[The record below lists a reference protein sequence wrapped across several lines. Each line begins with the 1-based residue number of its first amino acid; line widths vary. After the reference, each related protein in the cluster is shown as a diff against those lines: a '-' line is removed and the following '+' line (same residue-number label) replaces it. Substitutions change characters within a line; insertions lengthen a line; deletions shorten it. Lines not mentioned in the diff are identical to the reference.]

1 MIRKIVLIILVF
13 LFNIIFVNAI
23 NTSNIL
29 IDHYNIVIKTNKQTL
44 SNNNI
49 IDELDVML
57 ETDLT
62 YNNEDSDI
70 IAKKINNYLKN
81 ELAGYGELISKYSIV
96 NEVNPYLIAGMIIED
111 TSCDTNCSVLVK
123 RCNNVSHDLY
133 EKDNLNEASCFG
145 GSYQK
150 FNTLDESIK
159 SFIKYVK
166 NNFYKNE
173 LTTPGTIYKTYKKDV
188 RWAFRVNQNIDKIKN
203 SSIN

>member
-1 MIRKIVLIILVF
+1 MIRKFILIILVF

-23 NTSNIL
+23 NTTNTL
-29 IDHYNIVIKTNKQTL
+29 IDHYDIIIKTNKQTL

-62 YNNEDSDI
+62 YNEESSDI

-81 ELAGYGELISKYSIV
+81 ELEGYGELISKYSIV
-96 NEVNPYLIAGMIIED
+96 NEIDPYLIAGMILED

-123 RCNNVSHDLY
+123 KCNNISHDLY
-133 EKDNLNEASCFG
+133 DKDNLNEASCFG

-150 FNTLDESIK
+150 FNSIDDSIK
-159 SFIKYVK
+159 NFIKYVK
-166 NNFYKNE
+166 TNFYQNE

-203 SSIN
+203 SSIS

>member
-1 MIRKIVLIILVF
+1 MIRKIILIILVF
-13 LFNIIFVNAI
+13 LFNILFVNAI
-23 NTSNIL
+23 NTSNTL
-29 IDHYNIVIKTNKQTL
+29 MDHYNIVIKTNKQTL

-57 ETDLT
+57 ETNLT
-62 YNNEDSDI
+62 YNEESSDI
-70 IAKKINNYLKN
+70 IATKINNYLKN
-81 ELAGYGELISKYSIV
+81 ELEGYGELISKYSIV
-96 NEVNPYLIAGMIIED
+96 NEVDPYLIAGMILED

-123 RCNNVSHDLY
+123 KCNNISHDLY

-166 NNFYKNE
+166 NNFYQNE

>member
-1 MIRKIVLIILVF
+1 MIRKIILIILVF
-13 LFNIIFVNAI
+13 LFNILFVNAI
-23 NTSNIL
+23 NTSNTL
-29 IDHYNIVIKTNKQTL
+29 MDHYNIVIKTDKQAL
-44 SNNNI
+44 GNNNI

-57 ETDLT
+57 ETNLT
-62 YNNEDSDI
+62 YNEESSDI
-70 IAKKINNYLKN
+70 IATKINNYLKN
-81 ELAGYGELISKYSIV
+81 ELEGYGELISKYSIV
-96 NEVNPYLIAGMIIED
+96 NEVDPYLIAGMILED

-123 RCNNVSHDLY
+123 KCNNISHDLY

-166 NNFYKNE
+166 NNFYQNE

>member
-166 NNFYKNE
+166 NNFYQNE